1 VKLKKSRVMFV
12 SRSGGPANLPHVG
25 LKHPNWSGDRFE
37 QLLRREVLGKVISGE
52 HHPST
57 GSGARWFWFTTSLTS
72 PDGGWQWM
80 LNDGHTLTTDLP
92 SDLLV
97 I

>member
-1 VKLKKSRVMFV
+1 MFV

-37 QLLRREVLGKVISGE
+37 QLLRREILGKVISGE

-72 PDGGWQWM
+72 RMVGGSGCSTM
-80 LNDGHTLTTDLP
+80 
-92 SDLLV
+92 V
-97 I
+97 IRLQQICPLIYW